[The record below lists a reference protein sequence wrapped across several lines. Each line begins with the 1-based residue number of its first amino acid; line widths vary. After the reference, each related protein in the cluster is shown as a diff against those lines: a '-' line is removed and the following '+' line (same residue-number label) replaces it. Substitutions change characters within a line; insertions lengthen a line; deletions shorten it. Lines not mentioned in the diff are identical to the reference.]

1 MPIPGVRIY
10 ENGKAIGD
18 VIGLQGLSAFEV
30 AVKKGFEGTEEE
42 WLASLKGDPGEQGPQ
57 GLQGEKGEPG
67 VDGTVAFEDLTDA
80 QKAEL
85 KGDKG
90 DQGEPGKDGKTG
102 IYVGSDEPTDD
113 ALVWINPDGEPGQ
126 TDFATIEYVDAA
138 IAQVGPGV
146 KGEQGDS
153 AYQVAVNN
161 GFIGT
166 EEEWLSSLVGAQ
178 GPQGD
183 KGDQG
188 ERGLQGPQGIQ
199 GPAGNDGAPGANGSD
214 GVDGQDG
221 YTPVRGIDYWT
232 SADQEYIINQV
243 IASFVD
249 GEGVEY

>member
-30 AVKKGFEGTEEE
+30 AVKEGFVGTEEE
-42 WLASLKGDPGEQGPQ
+42 WLVSLKGDPGEQGPQ

-113 ALVWINPDGEPGQ
+113 ALVWINPDGEPSQ
-126 TDFATIEYVDAA
+126 TDFATMEYVDAA
-138 IAQVGPGV
+138 IAQVGPGA

-161 GFIGT
+161 GFVGT
-166 EEEWLSSLVGAQ
+166 EQEWLDSLVGADGAQ
-178 GPQGD
+178 GPAGD
-183 KGDQG
+183 TG
-188 ERGLQGPQGIQ
+188 EQGPQGIQ
-199 GPAGNDGAPGANGSD
+199 GPQGEKGDPGNDGTPGAN
-214 GVDGQDG
+214 G
-221 YTPVRGIDYWT
+221 YTPVRGTDYWT